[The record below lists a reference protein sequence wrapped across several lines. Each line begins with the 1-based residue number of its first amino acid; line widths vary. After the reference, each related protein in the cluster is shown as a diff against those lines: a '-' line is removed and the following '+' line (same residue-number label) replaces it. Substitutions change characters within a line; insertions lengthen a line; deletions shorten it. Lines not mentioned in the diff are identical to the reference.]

1 MTRYESQHMTTS
13 QISAAYLRGLIDFLR
28 LRNIDAERFLERYE
42 VDEALIENFQAR
54 LPVERFNQMLYEAE
68 TLTGDADIGL
78 HVGEQI
84 KPNQYGVLGLSIM
97 NCKTLEEA
105 VQRHT
110 RYENLVCNVAM
121 SCYQIKG
128 DQVELTWD
136 TCAPEA
142 TRHIAEENVA
152 SWITFARWI
161 SGTDLSPSLIQF
173 QHAKPASVV
182 EHERI
187 FRCLLKFS
195 GDRVRVVFPASYL
208 KLSLRQYDPA
218 MLAMLDKYAERLLL
232 QLNSSD
238 RFVDQVTAA
247 ISAHLQSGEVSL
259 GHIAVSLEL
268 SERQLQRKLK
278 EEGLTYQGVLD
289 ETRKTL
295 ALKQIE
301 DDIVDLSE
309 ITFLLG
315 FSDQSAFQR
324 AFKKWTGLTPGQYR
338 KSQINRLS
346 NQS

>member
-1 MTRYESQHMTTS
+1 MITS

-28 LRNIDAERFLERYE
+28 LRNIDTERFLERYE
-42 VDEALIENFQAR
+42 IDDAMLENFQAR
-54 LPVERFNQMLYEAE
+54 IPVARFNQMLYEAE
-68 TLTGDADIGL
+68 ALTGDADIGL
-78 HVGEQI
+78 HAGEQI

-110 RYENLVCNVAM
+110 RYENLVCNVAI
-121 SCYQIKG
+121 SRYQVTG
-128 DQVELTWD
+128 DQVELIWD

-152 SWITFARWI
+152 SWVTFARWI
-161 SGTDLSPSLIQF
+161 SGTDLSPSLIEF
-173 QHAKPASVV
+173 QHAPPDSTA

-187 FRCLLKFS
+187 FRCPVQFS
-195 GDRVRVVFPASYL
+195 ADRVRVVFPTEFL
-208 KLSLRQYDPA
+208 TLSLRQYDPA
-218 MLAMLDKYAERLLL
+218 MLCMLDTYAERLLL
-232 QLNSSD
+232 ELNHSD
-238 RFVDQVTAA
+238 QFVDKVTMA
-247 ISAHLQSGEVSL
+247 ISTHLQSGEVSL
-259 GHIAVSLEL
+259 GHIAATLAL

-289 ETRKTL
+289 ETRKSL
-295 ALKQIE
+295 ALKQI
-301 DDIVDLSE
+301 DDDMIDFSE

-338 KSQINRLS
+338 KSQINRPS
-346 NQS
+346 TN

>member
-1 MTRYESQHMTTS
+1 MTS
-13 QISAAYLRGLIDFLR
+13 QISAAYLRGLIDLLR
-28 LRNIDAERFLERYE
+28 LKKTDTEAFLARYE
-42 VDEALIENFQAR
+42 VNEAMIENFQSR
-54 LPVERFNQMLYEAE
+54 IPVSHFNQMLYEAE
-68 TLTGDADIGL
+68 AITGDADIGL

-121 SCYQIKG
+121 SRYQVKG

-173 QHAKPASVV
+173 HHPTPEHVSEHA
-182 EHERI
+182 RI
-187 FRCLLKFS
+187 VRCPVSFS
-195 GDRVRVVFPASYL
+195 ADRVRVVFPERFL
-208 KLSLRQYDPA
+208 KLPLRQYDPM

-232 QLNSSD
+232 QLNNSD
-238 RFVDQVTAA
+238 LFVDKVKAA

-259 GHIAVSLEL
+259 GHIAATLEL
-268 SERQLQRKLK
+268 SDRQLQRKLK
-278 EEGLTYQGVLD
+278 DEGLTYQSVLD
-289 ETRKTL
+289 SARKTL
-295 ALKQIE
+295 ALKQVE
-301 DDIVDLSE
+301 DDMIDFSE

-324 AFKKWTGLTPGQYR
+324 AFKKWTDLTPGQYR
-338 KSQINRLS
+338 KNHINR
-346 NQS
+346 QSTP